1 MSCMQR
7 QEVWRVPMKYCGIVD
22 RQYGK
27 PRGAY
32 GEDYDMACVLDFEEL
47 VEEYAELFGYDAGE
61 FNPSGSTSIGAY
73 LDFILY
79 DEDDLTWV
87 APTTYRSTPKSVF
100 EKILPDIDL
109 EVVHYCEFEW
119 FNMVDA
125 PDVY

>member
-1 MSCMQR
+1 MS
-7 QEVWRVPMKYCGIVD
+7 
-22 RQYGK
+22 
-27 PRGAY
+27 
-32 GEDYDMACVLDFEEL
+32 MARCAGPSARTTIWPACWTSKISLRSTP
-47 VEEYAELFGYDAGE
+47 ELFGYNAGQ
-61 FNPSGSTSIGAY
+61 FTSEYSERCDAY

>member
-7 QEVWRVPMKYCGIVD
+7 QEVWRVPMKYCGVVTYE
-22 RQYGK
+22 YGK
-27 PRGAY
+27 MRGAV
-32 GEDYDMACVLDFEEL
+32 GEDDDMACVLDIEDL
-47 VEEYAELFGYDAGE
+47 AEEYPELFGYNAGQ
-61 FNPSGSTSIGAY
+61 FTSEYSERCGAY